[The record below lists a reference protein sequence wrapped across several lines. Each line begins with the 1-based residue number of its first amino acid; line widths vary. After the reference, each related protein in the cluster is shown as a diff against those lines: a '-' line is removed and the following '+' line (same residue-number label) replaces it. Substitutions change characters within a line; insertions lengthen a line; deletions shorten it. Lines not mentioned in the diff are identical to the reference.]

1 MLFLNLP
8 LQIPE
13 QLVNVNLYD
22 VNVVVCY
29 SILNKLFP
37 INFNSLTNIK
47 GGFGV
52 HISKGWGRGQAGS
65 KVKGEREEGGW
76 LYCSAGEKKKVKYV
90 LITLL

>member
-1 MLFLNLP
+1 M
-8 LQIPE
+8 QIPE

-65 KVKGEREEGGW
+65 KVKGKRERRGVGFI
-76 LYCSAGEKKKVKYV
+76 AVRVRKKSEICADYIA
-90 LITLL
+90 LN

>member
-1 MLFLNLP
+1 M
-8 LQIPE
+8 QIPE

-52 HISKGWGRGQAGS
+52 HISKGWGRGEAS
-65 KVKGEREEGGW
+65 LKVTMERQIEGGW
-76 LYCSAGEKKKVKYV
+76 LHCG
-90 LITLL
+90 

>member
-1 MLFLNLP
+1 M
-8 LQIPE
+8 QIPE
-13 QLVNVNLYD
+13 QVVNVNLCD

-37 INFNSLTNIK
+37 INFNSLTNIRVVL
-47 GGFGV
+47 GV

-76 LYCSAGEKKKVKYV
+76 LYCSAGEKKK
-90 LITLL
+90 